1 MRAKAILLDMG
12 NTIFREREYYPELG
26 IKKLIE
32 MSNSNE
38 KISYEDIAKVYYE
51 IEKET
56 FLRSKS
62 SLIEFTFH
70 NFVKILFSHL
80 GLELSRPLDEIEL
93 EFWKAAYRFIEL
105 EPGVLK
111 VLKDIKSM
119 GIPMGVISNSFIGSN
134 TLTFEFEKHHIREY
148 FDVII
153 SSADYGILKPH
164 PLLFKVAAK
173 KMNCKLED
181 ILFIG
186 DSYESDVCGALNVGM
201 KAIWYNKY
209 KKNVDEAQPCEQ
221 IYCWDD
227 FDSLLQL

>member
-1 MRAKAILLDMG
+1 MKAKAILFDMG
-12 NTIFREREYYPELG
+12 NTIFSEREYYPELG

-32 MSNSNE
+32 MSNNCE

-56 FLRSKS
+56 FLRSTN

-70 NFVKILFSHL
+70 NFVKVLFSHF
-80 GLELSRPLDEIEL
+80 GLELSRSLYEIEL
-93 EFWKAAYRFIEL
+93 EFWKSAYRFVKL

-119 GIPMGVISNSFIGSN
+119 EIPIGVVSNSFIGSN
-134 TLTFEFEKHHIREY
+134 TLMFEFEKHHIREY
-148 FDVII
+148 FDVIV

-164 PLLFKVAAK
+164 PLLFKVAARK
-173 KMNCKLED
+173 VNCKLEE

-186 DSYESDVCGALNVGM
+186 DSYKSDVCGALNVGM

-209 KKNVDEAQPCEQ
+209 KRNIDEVQPCEQ

-227 FDSLLQL
+227 FDSSLHL